1 MQISIYTLH
10 RNSCKLAEPIT
21 QRWQM
26 PLKRE
31 LPKDTMK
38 VGLFSHLHI
47 APHSTLCNTK
57 ACFVGQKA
65 GLCKTGAT
73 YYCE

>member
-1 MQISIYTLH
+1 MQINIYTLD
-10 RNSCKLAEPIT
+10 RNSYKLAKPIT
-21 QRWQM
+21 QQWQM

-38 VGLFSHLHI
+38 VGLSSHLHI
-47 APHSTLCNTK
+47 APLSTLCNTK
-57 ACFVGQKA
+57 ASFVGQKA

-73 YYCE
+73 YYYE